1 MAANLSATHDVG
13 RSTFLLEVALDRARM
28 KQRLAAA
35 LLAQRV
41 ERGGGDAR
49 RFPQPAMAQLL
60 GYSLRQYQRLE
71 DPDDP
76 NLPTWNNIEAI
87 SAKLNLNA
95 SAIFGEDEPV
105 EEPPAPATPPSD
117 DLLFQKVEALETA
130 VEALRTEIR
139 EALGL
144 PSTRRAAS

>member
-1 MAANLSATHDVG
+1 MAANLSATRDGG

-76 NLPTWNNIEAI
+76 NLPTWNNIESI
-87 SAKLNLNA
+87 GDKLGLNA
-95 SAIFGEDEPV
+95 SELFGDEP
-105 EEPPAPATPPSD
+105 EGEQPAATPPLTTDEVLQRLDRIERTVES
-117 DLLFQKVEALETA
+117 LVQVVTEALDAGAGRQA
-130 VEALRTEIR
+130 VR
-139 EALGL
+139 
-144 PSTRRAAS
+144 